1 MINFPHLFIPIESF
15 LIPFLFPFFPLLL
28 VLQPPPLLV
37 LILHNLFIPIF
48 YFITNSFTL
57 TQDGGTPLHIAAYFG
72 HNEIVTTLVRLGADI
87 HAKNNVSSRSRD
99 VFSCSI
105 CV

>member
-15 LIPFLFPFFPLLL
+15 LILFLFPFFPLLL

-37 LILHNLFIPIF
+37 LILHLLSILIY
-48 YFITNSFTL
+48 YFIINSFTL
-57 TQDGGTPLHIAAYFG
+57 TQDGHTPLHNAAYNG
-72 HNEIVTTLVRLGADI
+72 HTEIVTTLVRLGADI
-87 HAKNNVSSRSRD
+87 HAKANVSSRSRD